1 MVIDEMTEQEC
12 NAFLERAK
20 LGRLGC
26 SLNDQPYVVPIYV
39 AFEPRHIY
47 ALSTFGQKIEWMR
60 TNPKVCVEIDEIVG
74 EAEWRSV
81 LVKGRYE
88 ELHEPQFTEE
98 RDHARDLLER
108 RHRWWQTAFAER
120 QLRSTDQLVDPI
132 IFRIEIV
139 SVTGLRAHP

>member
-12 NAFLERAK
+12 NLFLERAK

-39 AFEPRHIY
+39 AFEPGYIY

-60 TNPKVCVEIDEIVG
+60 TNPNVCVEIDEIAG
-74 EAEWRSV
+74 ETEWMSV
-81 LVKGRYE
+81 LANGRYQ
-88 ELHEPQFTEE
+88 ELREPQFTEE
-98 RDHARDLLER
+98 RTHARELLEKR
-108 RHRWWQTAFAER
+108 YRWWQTAFAER

-132 IFRIEIV
+132 MFRIEIV

>member
-12 NAFLERAK
+12 NAFLEVAK

-39 AFEPRHIY
+39 AFEPGYIY

-60 TNPKVCVEIDEIVG
+60 TNPKVCVEIDEIAG
-74 EAEWRSV
+74 ETEWRSV

-98 RDHARDLLER
+98 RTHARELLEK

-120 QLRSTDQLVDPI
+120 QMRSAEQLVDPI
-132 IFRIEIV
+132 IFRIDIL
-139 SVTGLRAHP
+139 SVTGLQAHP